1 MVEVI
6 FDSSALITCC
16 KFTVQG
22 CYIMEHMLRFCEV
35 FIPDAVG
42 VETCIASE
50 KYPDATV
57 AERMIRK
64 GEIRVQCVELPVD
77 GVLDRYKLGKGEKE
91 AIALGIE
98 KDEAYVVTDDRL
110 AYVVMWKGSLVR

>member
-22 CYIMEHMLRFCEV
+22 CYIMEHILRFCEV

-57 AERMIRK
+57 AEQDVAAVKSRYPEGFIYHTLQILER
-64 GEIRVQCVELPVD
+64 G
-77 GVLDRYKLGKGEKE
+77 DRRCL
-91 AIALGIE
+91 
-98 KDEAYVVTDDRL
+98 R
-110 AYVVMWKGSLVR
+110 